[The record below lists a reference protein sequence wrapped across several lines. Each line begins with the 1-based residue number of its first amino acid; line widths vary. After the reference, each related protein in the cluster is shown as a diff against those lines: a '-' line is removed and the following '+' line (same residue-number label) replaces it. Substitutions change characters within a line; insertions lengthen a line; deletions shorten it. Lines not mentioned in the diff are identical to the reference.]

1 MKKSGS
7 LFSSG
12 SPVATVKVTDPS
24 GAQALE
30 VRKNK
35 DDYYA
40 KPTAMDGV
48 YKVSKELGEA
58 INKSDEDFR
67 DKRLFALG
75 EDNPEKIELHEGSK
89 SHFLT
94 RSGED
99 WWSNGTMMNP
109 LTVEDLLRAVRGL
122 TAAKFVTTG
131 FSSPAI
137 TVTVTSS
144 GGKQIDKAQIA
155 KSGND
160 YIGKREDSP
169 ALYQIE
175 AKNMRKC

>member
-1 MKKSGS
+1 MENLLFRIQKTCAWIRPLRADIVDKLRLATIDPGLSDADMKKSGS

-24 GAQALE
+24 GAQGWRFERTRTITTRSQPPWMASIRFRRNLA
-30 VRKNK
+30 RR
-35 DDYYA
+35 
-40 KPTAMDGV
+40 
-48 YKVSKELGEA
+48 

-122 TAAKFVTTG
+122 TA
-131 FSSPAI
+131 
-137 TVTVTSS
+137 
-144 GGKQIDKAQIA
+144 
-155 KSGND
+155 
-160 YIGKREDSP
+160 RENLSLLDFRV
-169 ALYQIE
+169 L
-175 AKNMRKC
+175 R